1 MNKPELFKYYHGEF
15 KEMAKRL
22 KSQKWFTGKWKV
34 SVGLNER
41 SQPYMTLLKSNW
53 PDGIHLESWITGAD
67 LERSTIPVAFHF
79 EASREKTGIPRGKF
93 YEYLLVHGREVIDQ
107 LDGYSLSPK
116 SFQLLVNR
124 VPFDEGKL
132 LEVMEFEYNRIQQL
146 GSVIDDAIEA
156 ARE

>member
-1 MNKPELFKYYHGEF
+1 
-15 KEMAKRL
+15 MAKRL

-41 SQPYMTLLKSNW
+41 SQPYLTLLKSNW
-53 PDGIHLESWITGAD
+53 PDGIHFESWLTGAD

-79 EASREKTGIPRGKF
+79 EAPHEKTGIQRGEF
-93 YEYLLVHGREVIDQ
+93 YEYLLNHGVEVIGQ

-124 VPFDEGKL
+124 VPFAEGKL
-132 LEVMEFEYNRIQQL
+132 LDVMEYEYNRVQQL

-156 ARE
+156 VRE